1 MSDGKRHFIVGYFLC
16 YSYKLIL
23 ISPGIFHRA
32 LFEKWLTLVAEKSPE
47 SAKFTYSN
55 LEAFN
60 VHPPSYVILIL
71 KKMPFFIILLY
82 PLPDKSPHLA
92 AENLNV
98 DLIPWGEGG
107 GLKQAQKVNFGSVSD
122 AFFCWFFP
130 LPGPPCWPGHC
141 FCFQMAPSTRPNI
154 AKHILW
160 WTHPSGESKGPQ
172 GAVWLFSKYA

>member
-1 MSDGKRHFIVGYFLC
+1 M
-16 YSYKLIL
+16 
-23 ISPGIFHRA
+23 
-32 LFEKWLTLVAEKSPE
+32 AEKSPE

-98 DLIPWGEGG
+98 ELTPVGGGG

-122 AFFCWFFP
+122 AFFC
-130 LPGPPCWPGHC
+130 
-141 FCFQMAPSTRPNI
+141 
-154 AKHILW
+154 
-160 WTHPSGESKGPQ
+160 
-172 GAVWLFSKYA
+172 

>member
-1 MSDGKRHFIVGYFLC
+1 M
-16 YSYKLIL
+16 
-23 ISPGIFHRA
+23 
-32 LFEKWLTLVAEKSPE
+32 AEKSPE

-98 DLIPWGEGG
+98 ELTSWGGEGG

-122 AFFCWFFP
+122 AFFC
-130 LPGPPCWPGHC
+130 
-141 FCFQMAPSTRPNI
+141 
-154 AKHILW
+154 
-160 WTHPSGESKGPQ
+160 
-172 GAVWLFSKYA
+172 

>member
-1 MSDGKRHFIVGYFLC
+1 MYILVRIRKYVTGWAQCAPPGHIGLSHSCTILKGTMNTGLKNEMSTVSQERLQPMSDGKRHFIVGYFLC

-92 AENLNV
+92 AENL
-98 DLIPWGEGG
+98 W
-107 GLKQAQKVNFGSVSD
+107 
-122 AFFCWFFP
+122 
-130 LPGPPCWPGHC
+130 
-141 FCFQMAPSTRPNI
+141 
-154 AKHILW
+154 ILW
-160 WTHPSGESKGPQ
+160 K
-172 GAVWLFSKYA
+172 